1 MRSRQLPRRPFH
13 ADSLRARGPVLALSP
28 PSPSL
33 PCARAA
39 EEARG
44 APGRCAIGA
53 AGSGRVT
60 APPVDSGAARR
71 DPPPGRAA
79 AGAPRSAPSTTPS
92 RRSTIVAGG
101 LQRRGGLRPPLP
113 ALCSAPPPNRGAA
126 RIASISVLHL
136 LHRIGSLQAPS
147 LSALCFSF
155 SVHVAHHDRE
165 EIREGRE
172 TGMCT

>member
-1 MRSRQLPRRPFH
+1 MAALSRRATGGHEVEPRHPPRRLHTSAAHVKIHRWTGFLG
-13 ADSLRARGPVLALSP
+13 DS
-28 PSPSL
+28 SPS
-33 PCARAA
+33 
-39 EEARG
+39 
-44 APGRCAIGA
+44 
-53 AGSGRVT
+53 T
-60 APPVDSGAARR
+60 
-71 DPPPGRAA
+71 
-79 AGAPRSAPSTTPS
+79 STTPS
-92 RRSTIVAGG
+92 RRSTVITGG
-101 LQRRGGLRPPLP
+101 LQRRGGLRPSSL

-126 RIASISVLHL
+126 RIASTSVLHL